1 MIFESADL
9 GEHALL
15 LLLGDAWFPAE
26 GEHVDE
32 HGNSVTIA
40 L

>member
-1 MIFESADL
+1 M
-9 GEHALL
+9 L
-15 LLLGDAWFPAE
+15 LLLGDALFPAE

-32 HGNSVTIA
+32 HGISVAIA